1 MFSVEAIKNLR
12 NSGSVVPSSRFLVD
26 KMTRSINGE
35 DHVIVEF
42 GTGNGKITK
51 NILQKKSLRSKL
63 ISFELNP
70 SMHEKAQLKL
80 PEDDK
85 FWLINGSAFAFD
97 QFLEQHQIEKVDQ
110 FISSLP
116 LSLLNEN
123 DIENLLAK
131 VKAHLHPQGVFI
143 QYQYS
148 LDKYDL
154 LRSHF
159 KEVKLSFTPLN
170 FPPAFVYRCS
180 I

>member
-1 MFSVEAIKNLR
+1 
-12 NSGSVVPSSRFLVD
+12 
-26 KMTRSINGE
+26 
-35 DHVIVEF
+35 
-42 GTGNGKITK
+42 
-51 NILQKKSLRSKL
+51 
-63 ISFELNP
+63 
-70 SMHEKAQLKL
+70 MHEKAQLKL
-80 PEDDK
+80 PEDDT

-97 QFLEQHQIEKVDQ
+97 QFLEQHQIQKVDQ
-110 FISSLP
+110 YISSLP

-154 LRSHF
+154 LKSHF

>member
-1 MFSVEAIKNLR
+1 MFSIEAIKNLR
-12 NSGSVVPSSRFLVD
+12 SSGSVVPSSRFLVN

-51 NILQKKSLRSKL
+51 NILQKKSLRSRL

-70 SMHEKAQLKL
+70 TMYEKAQSKL
-80 PEDDK
+80 PVDGR
-85 FWLINGSAFAFD
+85 FWLVNGSAFSFD
-97 QFLEQHQIEKVDQ
+97 QYLEQRQIQKVDQ

-116 LSLLNEN
+116 MSLLDEN
-123 DIENLLAK
+123 DIEDLLAK

-148 LDKYDL
+148 LDKYEL
-154 LRSHF
+154 LKSHF